1 MEPVISERNYY
12 IHYYEV
18 DYMKRCLITSIMNYF
33 EDLALIQSEKLG
45 IGMDYLNKSKLAW
58 VLYKWDIK
66 VKRYPHFGETI
77 KITTMPCSFKKF
89 YAYRKFDIYDNSGNN
104 IVSANS
110 VWLLVDVD
118 TKKLSKINDH
128 IYKVYQID
136 EGRETLEIGDMEKLD
151 KIDSSLDFHVR
162 YSDIDTNKHVNNVK
176 YVDWSIETIPLDIV
190 LNYELK
196 RLKVTYKKET
206 AYGENIKA
214 VTELSP
220 SDNGVVCIHKILDN
234 NGSDLCLL
242 ETTWVK

>member
-1 MEPVISERNYY
+1 MEPVKSERNYY

-18 DYMKRCLITSIMNYF
+18 DYKKRCLITSIMKYF

-45 IGMDYLNKSKLAW
+45 LGIDYLNKSCLAW

-77 KITTMPCSFKKF
+77 KITTMPYSFKKF
-89 YAYRKFDIYDNSGNN
+89 YAYRKFDIYDCSGNN

-110 VWLLVDVD
+110 VWLLIDLN
-118 TKKLSKINDH
+118 TKKLTQIIDN

-136 EGRETLEIGDMEKLD
+136 KGRDILEIGSMKKLER
-151 KIDSSLDFHVR
+151 IDRAIDFHVR
-162 YSDIDTNKHVNNVK
+162 YSDIDTNRHVNNVK
-176 YVDWSIETIPLDIV
+176 YVDWSIETIPLDTV

-206 AYGENIKA
+206 AYGENVKA
-214 VTELSP
+214 VTQLSS
-220 SDNGVVCIHKILDN
+220 SDNNVVCIHKILDSK
-234 NGSDLCLL
+234 GSDLCLL